1 MYFGVLIGI
10 GNHITMKSKFL
21 RGAFIHQKDE
31 PWSNW
36 PAAGKMSSSNVHRC
50 ASNDSIPFADHW
62 NSFGNAHTFPV
73 CCDSL
78 RKADVWMEAYG
89 NLKNQNIMVVG
100 TLIVPHLNIDNVQ
113 NRKKIRKWI
122 IIASC
127 SCCCCCC
134 CCSCYCCCCCIKSSE
149 PLLCLFFV

>member
-10 GNHITMKSKFL
+10 GNHMTMKFTFL

-36 PAAGKMSSSNVHRC
+36 PASGKMSSSNVHRC

-73 CCDSL
+73 CDRFFEKSGRL
-78 RKADVWMEAYG
+78 DGGPREQPEKIKHNGGWNAHRSTPENWERTK
-89 NLKNQNIMVVG
+89 L
-100 TLIVPHLNIDNVQ
+100 
-113 NRKKIRKWI
+113 KKIRNWI

-127 SCCCCCC
+127 SCCCC